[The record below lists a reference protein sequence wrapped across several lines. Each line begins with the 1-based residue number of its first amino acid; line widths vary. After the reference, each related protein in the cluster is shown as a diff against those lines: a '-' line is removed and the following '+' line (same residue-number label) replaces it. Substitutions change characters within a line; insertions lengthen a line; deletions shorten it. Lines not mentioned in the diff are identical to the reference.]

1 MNVEDSDKLKPSNTA
16 RLMRLVHF
24 IYLFFGTV
32 SIFLGLRILLQLLVY
47 APSISQWSHDATVS
61 LIIAIGAVILG
72 TISIWWYGKNK
83 YPKFTFIGNPK
94 VQAYIEKAVAIGV
107 LALIIYLLAIV
118 WIAMTEPQM

>member
-1 MNVEDSDKLKPSNTA
+1 MNVEDSDKLKPWNTA

-32 SIFLGLRILLQLLVY
+32 SIALGLRILLQFLMY
-47 APSISQWSHDATVS
+47 APSASQWSHDTTVS

-72 TISIWWYGKNK
+72 IISIWWYGKNK
-83 YPKFTFIGNPK
+83 YPKFTFIRNPK
-94 VQAYIEKAVAIGV
+94 VQAYIEKAIAIGV
-107 LALIIYLLAIV
+107 LALIIYLLVIV

>member
-1 MNVEDSDKLKPSNTA
+1 MNIEDSDKSKPSNTA

-32 SIFLGLRILLQLLVY
+32 SITLGLCIFLQFLMY
-47 APSISQWSHDATVS
+47 APGASQWSHDATVS
-61 LIIAIGAVILG
+61 FIIAIGAVVLG
-72 TISIWWYGKNK
+72 TISIWWCGKNK

-94 VQAYIEKAVAIGV
+94 VQAYIEKAIAIGV
-107 LALIIYLLAIV
+107 LALIFYLLVFV